1 MPLNGGKSTPPHTVF
16 DVCLD
21 YTNSE
26 WGDKLT
32 AYKGTSL
39 TYDAVGNPLSY
50 YNGSAYNFTW
60 VQGRRLETATKSGQ
74 TYTYTYNA
82 DGIRTSKNV
91 WGITIEYILNGSQII
106 GEKWS
111 NGTTIVYIY
120 DAEASPIGMLYRDA
134 SYAQGE
140 FDVYWY
146 EKNLFGDVIAVYD
159 SDGTKLVS
167 YTYDA
172 WGNCSE
178 YSADTV
184 PLTIARNPFR
194 YRGYYYDVETGF
206 YYLNSRYYDPAIGR
220 FISADGLLAGNAG
233 DLEGYNLFAYCF
245 NDPINLTDGEGNW
258 PKWLKKVVTAVVIV
272 VAVAAVATVVVKF
285 C

>member
-1 MPLNGGKSTPPHTVF
+1 
-16 DVCLD
+16 
-21 YTNSE
+21 
-26 WGDKLT
+26 
-32 AYKGTSL
+32 
-39 TYDAVGNPLSY
+39 
-50 YNGSAYNFTW
+50 
-60 VQGRRLETATKSGQ
+60 
-74 TYTYTYNA
+74 
-82 DGIRTSKNV
+82 
-91 WGITIEYILNGSQII
+91 
-106 GEKWS
+106 
-111 NGTTIVYIY
+111 
-120 DAEASPIGMLYRDA
+120 MLYRDA

-184 PLTIARNPFR
+184 PLSVAINPFR
-194 YRGYYYDVETGF
+194 YRGYYYDSETGF

-220 FISADGLLAGNAG
+220 FINADGLLAGNAG

-272 VAVAAVATVVVKF
+272 VAVAAVVVTGVGAVVGATISATAGAAIQATATATFVGGVVSGGFKTSGLSSLLQIGD
-285 C
+285 